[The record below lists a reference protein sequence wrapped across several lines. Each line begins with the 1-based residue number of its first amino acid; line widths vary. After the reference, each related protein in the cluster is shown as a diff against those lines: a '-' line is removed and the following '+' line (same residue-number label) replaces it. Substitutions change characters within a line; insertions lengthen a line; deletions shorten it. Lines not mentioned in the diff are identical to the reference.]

1 MRNCK
6 EVYKELKANGHEFNA
21 IYDIGANVGDWTR
34 KWKLNEP
41 NATFIMFEANKDI
54 NPIVSPNDMYL
65 HEVLSDEDGKE
76 VKFYQQDG
84 NVNAPT
90 GNSYYKELSK
100 HFVEDK
106 FVTLQTRTLDS
117 LRTEKRL
124 PLPDM
129 VKLDTQGSEVDV
141 LNGAVESLS
150 QCKMILTEAPVM
162 RYNDGAP
169 TFDEYMDKFR
179 EIGFLPSGI
188 EKLAIKKGVF
198 LQIDLVFVREDILED
213 IHNFRDVFKG
223 V

>member
-6 EVYKELKANGHEFNA
+6 QVYKELKANGHEFNT

-34 KWKLNEP
+34 KWKLDEP

-54 NPIVSPNDMYL
+54 KPIVSPTDLYL
-65 HEVLSDEDGKE
+65 HEVLSDKDGKE

-100 HFVEDK
+100 HFNEDK

-117 LRTEKRL
+117 LRSEKKL

-129 VKLDTQGSEVDV
+129 IKLDTQGSEVDV

-150 QCKMILTEAPVM
+150 QCKIILTEAPVM

-169 TFDEYMDKFR
+169 TFDQYMDKFK
-179 EIGFLPSGI
+179 ELGFLPSGI

-198 LQIDLVFVREDILED
+198 LQIDVVFVREDIIQD
-213 IHNFRDVFKG
+213 IHNFKDVFKG